1 MTTKTGT
8 ALFDSDIIISLGLLT
23 RSLNVLTEDRG
34 RSRFV
39 DCGRSKADDRWLS
52 KLDDSRG
59 RSKFTGLL
67 GVLGQ
72 KF

>member
-1 MTTKTGT
+1 MPDMKNGMV
-8 ALFDSDIIISLGLLT
+8 LFDSGIIISLGLLT

-39 DCGRSKADDRWLS
+39 DCGRSKADD
-52 KLDDSRG
+52 SRG